1 MKMLTALSL
10 TTMMLFTSSS
20 MATGLSEFKLAVI
33 KNGVGSTDIIKGEFK
48 QSIKLI
54 QNENDKANTFEN
66 AMGLCVAH
74 LKITSLIKADN
85 ACTNAIK
92 ILDSTEQ
99 SNRQAQYLKAL
110 ALSNR
115 AIVRY
120 IDGKIIDSH
129 KDFVNALGLSE
140 RDIIKNNFN
149 VFKDKLMKI
158 SINELMSISF
168 KAQNPALTTLVNAD

>member
-1 MKMLTALSL
+1 MLTALSL

-54 QNENDKANTFEN
+54 KNDKANTFEN

-92 ILDSTEQ
+92 ILDRTEQ
-99 SNRQAQYLKAL
+99 PNRQAQYLKAL

-158 SINELMSISF
+158 SINELMSI
-168 KAQNPALTTLVNAD
+168 